1 LANIKRPDIISKKV
15 NKQNNTNFS
24 TIFMNLKN
32 SFLSFYLVL
41 VSFPI
46 MSTNII
52 VPNEEILAKPFPL
65 PYERVDLS
73 ESDLRNFI
81 DDTINNNK
89 QPVVIFGANWCPDC
103 RILSAVLDLETVN
116 EYMNDYFEILYI
128 DLGRYDINMSL
139 MEFFDIMPQQ
149 GIPRVV
155 ILNKDKEVLNIK
167 DTGEWT
173 TARSRT
179 KQEIFNYFQEYKE

>member
-1 LANIKRPDIISKKV
+1 MIKKA
-15 NKQNNTNFS
+15 NKQKSTNFS
-24 TIFMNLKN
+24 IMSIYFKS
-32 SFLSFYLVL
+32 SFLTFYLVL

-46 MSTNII
+46 MSSNTI
-52 VPNEEILAKPFPL
+52 VPNEEILGKPFPL
-65 PYERVDLS
+65 PYERVDLN
-73 ESDLRNFI
+73 EEDLSDFI
-81 DDTINNNK
+81 DNTINDNK
-89 QPVVIFGANWCPDC
+89 QPIIIFGANWCPDC
-103 RILSAVLDLETVN
+103 RIFET
-116 EYMNDYFEILYI
+116 LYI

-139 MEFFDIMPQQ
+139 MKYFEIMPQQ

-155 ILNKDKEVLNIK
+155 ILSKEKEVLNIK

>member
-1 LANIKRPDIISKKV
+1 MAIY
-15 NKQNNTNFS
+15 
-24 TIFMNLKN
+24 LKN

-46 MSTNII
+46 MSSNII
-52 VPNEEILAKPFPL
+52 VPNEEILEKPFPL
-65 PYERVDLS
+65 PYERIDLS
-73 ESDLRNFI
+73 ENDLRNFI
-81 DDTINNNK
+81 DSTIDNNK

-103 RILSAVLDLETVN
+103 RILSAVLDLQTVN
-116 EYMNDYFEILYI
+116 KYMEDNFEILYI

-149 GIPRVV
+149 GVPRVV
-155 ILNKDKEVLNIK
+155 ILSKEKEVLNMK

>member
-1 LANIKRPDIISKKV
+1 
-15 NKQNNTNFS
+15 
-24 TIFMNLKN
+24 MNLKN

-52 VPNEEILAKPFPL
+52 VPNEEILEKPFPL

-81 DDTINNNK
+81 DNTINNKK

-103 RILSAVLDLETVN
+103 RILSAVLDLKTVN
-116 EYMNDYFEILYI
+116 EYINDNFETLYI

-179 KQEIFNYFQEYKE
+179 KQEIFNYFQGYKE

>member
-1 LANIKRPDIISKKV
+1 
-15 NKQNNTNFS
+15 
-24 TIFMNLKN
+24 MNLKN

-46 MSTNII
+46 MSSNII
-52 VPNEEILAKPFPL
+52 VPNEEILEKPFPL
-65 PYERVDLS
+65 PYERVHVS

-81 DDTINNNK
+81 GNTINNNK

-103 RILSAVLDLETVN
+103 RILSAVLDLKTVN
-116 EYMNDYFEILYI
+116 KYINDNFEILYI

-155 ILNKDKEVLNIK
+155 ILSKDQKVLNVK
-167 DTGEWT
+167 DTGDWT
-173 TARSRT
+173 PARSRP
-179 KQEIFNYFQEYKE
+179 KQEIFNYCHDYKE

>member
-1 LANIKRPDIISKKV
+1 MFI
-15 NKQNNTNFS
+15 NF
-24 TIFMNLKN
+24 KN

-46 MSTNII
+46 MSSNII
-52 VPNEEILAKPFPL
+52 VPNEEILEKPFPL

-73 ESDLRNFI
+73 VNDLRNFI
-81 DDTINNNK
+81 NNTIDNNK

-103 RILSAVLDLETVN
+103 RILSAVLELPTVKRYIDTN
-116 EYMNDYFEILYI
+116 FRIMYI
-128 DLGRYDINMSL
+128 DLGRYDMNMSL
-139 MEFFDIMPQQ
+139 MEVFDIMPQQ

-155 ILNKDKEVLNIK
+155 ILNKKNEVLNIK

>member
-1 LANIKRPDIISKKV
+1 LANIKSPDIIRKKK
-15 NKQNNTNFS
+15 NKQINTNFS
-24 TIFMNLKN
+24 IMAIYLKN
-32 SFLSFYLVL
+32 SFLLFYLVL

-46 MSTNII
+46 MSSNII
-52 VPNEEILAKPFPL
+52 VPNEEILEKPFPL
-65 PYERVDLS
+65 PYERIDLS
-73 ESDLRNFI
+73 ENDLRNFI
-81 DDTINNNK
+81 DSTIDNNK
-89 QPVVIFGANWCPDC
+89 QPIVIFGANWCPDC
-103 RILSAVLDLETVN
+103 RILSAVLDLQTVN
-116 EYMNDYFEILYI
+116 KYMDDNFEILYI

-139 MEFFDIMPQQ
+139 MEFFNIMPQQ

-155 ILNKDKEVLNIK
+155 ILNKDKEVLNIQ

>member
-15 NKQNNTNFS
+15 NKENNTNFS
-24 TIFMNLKN
+24 IMFIKFKN
-32 SFLSFYLVL
+32 SLISFYLVL

-46 MSTNII
+46 MTSNIT
-52 VPNEEILAKPFPL
+52 VPNEEILKKPFPL
-65 PYERVDLS
+65 PYERIDVTENDLK
-73 ESDLRNFI
+73 NFI
-81 DDTINNNK
+81 DKTINNDK

-116 EYMNDYFEILYI
+116 NYVIDNFEILYI

-139 MEFFDIMPQQ
+139 MQFFDIMPQQ

>member
-1 LANIKRPDIISKKV
+1 
-15 NKQNNTNFS
+15 
-24 TIFMNLKN
+24 MNLKN

-52 VPNEEILAKPFPL
+52 VPNEEILEKPFPL

-73 ESDLRNFI
+73 ESDLKNFI
-81 DDTINNNK
+81 DNTINNKK

-103 RILSAVLDLETVN
+103 RILSAVLDLKTVN
-116 EYMNDYFEILYI
+116 EYINDNFETLYI

-139 MEFFDIMPQQ
+139 MEFC
-149 GIPRVV
+149 PR
-155 ILNKDKEVLNIK
+155 LESNSCQFYFY
-167 DTGEWT
+167 
-173 TARSRT
+173 AQRT
-179 KQEIFNYFQEYKE
+179 WLRVHGHITCYS

>member
-1 LANIKRPDIISKKV
+1 M
-15 NKQNNTNFS
+15 
-24 TIFMNLKN
+24 FMSFNS
-32 SFLSFYLVL
+32 SFLTFYLVL

-46 MSTNII
+46 MSSNFI
-52 VPNEEILAKPFPL
+52 VPNEEILEKPFPL
-65 PYERVDLS
+65 PYERVNLN

-81 DDTINNNK
+81 DNTINNKK

-103 RILSAVLDLETVN
+103 RILSAVLNLKTVN
-116 EYMNDYFEILYI
+116 EYINDNFEILYI

-155 ILNKDKEVLNIK
+155 ILNKD
-167 DTGEWT
+167 
-173 TARSRT
+173 
-179 KQEIFNYFQEYKE
+179 NYFQEYKE